1 MSIDLIQFL
10 WRNISDLPDWISP
23 FASVCD
29 VLPLDPSDFEFAFLC
44 RRLRFSEIFRF
55 ARVGRCPIFLGSA
68 QDRISLL
75 LVSLCAPGLC
85 HLPKFSPFP
94 LRFAACEYS

>member
-10 WRNISDLPDWISP
+10 WRNISDLPGFP
-23 FASVCD
+23 LFASVCD

-44 RRLRFSEIFRF
+44 GGLRFSEIFRF